1 MAEMHHEVTELADAA
16 ALAAGA
22 AAFVA
27 RAAREAVAARG
38 RFTFAVSGGSTPWA
52 MFAELVRE
60 DVPWADVVLFQV
72 DERVA
77 PAGDAD
83 RNLTHLRE
91 SLLTRIPL
99 RPEQVHANASA
110 SGIELSPDVLAAI
123 DQALGSVPVT
133 GPKQVPGQEPGIKHR

>member
-52 MFAELVRE
+52 MFAELVHE

-77 PAGDAD
+77 PAGDPV
-83 RNLTHLRE
+83 RNLTHL
-91 SLLTRIPL
+91 T
-99 RPEQVHANASA
+99 A
-110 SGIELSPDVLAAI
+110 
-123 DQALGSVPVT
+123 ALGDAPAQVKPMPVNDADLDAAAAAYA
-133 GPKQVPGQEPGIKHR
+133 Q